1 VSKSIGSRMQRHHG
15 SLSNGWRHLTMFEF
29 IMRLFKSDPGSK
41 IRKMRDRKYKEA
53 VQLQRDGKLREYA
66 KIMKEIEKLEDEYIE
81 VMNEDR

>member
-1 VSKSIGSRMQRHHG
+1 
-15 SLSNGWRHLTMFEF
+15 MFEF

-66 KIMKEIEKLEDEYIE
+66 KIMKEIEALEDEYIE
-81 VMNEDR
+81 LTNESR

>member
-1 VSKSIGSRMQRHHG
+1 
-15 SLSNGWRHLTMFEF
+15 MFEF

-66 KIMKEIEKLEDEYIE
+66 RIMKEIEALEDEYIE
-81 VMNEDR
+81 VTNEGR